1 MFTSCHDEAS
11 RFVRLLAK
19 PGRMDL
25 EFEDLVPLVQDVVD
39 NHPGLTFLQDAPEF
53 HSRYIH
59 TVSYTWRFSNIY

>member
-1 MFTSCHDEAS
+1 M
-11 RFVRLLAK
+11 RLLAK

-59 TVSYTWRFSNIY
+59 TVSYT